1 MPKSR
6 KKPSA
11 RAFTEGDPVAPTDAT
26 VDAVSP
32 TPVDTPPAPTTGL
45 FSFGDF
51 TALRRA
57 ARLEL
62 VALGEEN
69 DIPESAGLTRDEL
82 LRKLLRIRSQSHF
95 PLSSSGVLS
104 ATKEGY
110 GFLRG
115 PEVGFQIQTDDI
127 YVSPSQIR
135 RFFLR
140 TGDRLC
146 GVVRPPRHAERF
158 YSFAR
163 ITSIN
168 GLDPDAA
175 RDRILFDNLTP
186 LYPLQRLRLETTPT
200 DMTARILDMMTPIGK
215 GQRGLIVAS
224 PRTGKTVIL
233 QNLAN
238 SIATNHPEVT
248 LLVVLID
255 ERPEE
260 VTDMQRKVKGEVIAS
275 TFDLEPSRHIETAEM
290 VIEHARRL
298 VEHGQDVVILLDS
311 ITRLARAYNNAAGNS
326 SRTLSGG
333 LDQTALLL
341 PKKFFGA
348 ARAMEEGGS
357 LTIIATALVDTG
369 SRMDDIIFE
378 EFKGTGNSEI
388 VLNRRMME
396 KRILPAVD
404 INRSGTRR
412 EELLLGRDELMRVWV
427 LRKVLSTLHCTDAME
442 LMLDRMSKT
451 ETNAE
456 FLEQVSSA

>member
-1 MPKSR
+1 MARTPK
-6 KKPSA
+6 A
-11 RAFTEGDPVAPTDAT
+11 APVEAPE
-26 VDAVSP
+26 P
-32 TPVDTPPAPTTGL
+32 EPGPPAEMPNVEIPTSGL
-45 FSFGDF
+45 FSISDF
-51 TALRRA
+51 TVLRSA
-57 ARLEL
+57 GRLEL

-69 DIPESAGLTRDEL
+69 GIAEASGLPREEL
-82 LRKLLRIRSQSHF
+82 LRRLLRIRSHSQI
-95 PLSSSGVLS
+95 PLTCSGVLA

-115 PEVGFQIQTDDI
+115 AEVGFRAETDDI

-140 TGDRLC
+140 TGDKLS
-146 GVVRPPRHAERF
+146 GIVRAPRHAERF
-158 YSFAR
+158 YSFSR

-168 GLDPDAA
+168 NHDPDSA

-186 LYPLQRLRLETTPT
+186 LYPQHRLHLETTPT
-200 DMTARILDMMTPIGK
+200 DMTGRILDMMTPLGK

-238 SIATNHPEVT
+238 SIAINHPEVT

-275 TFDLEPSRHIETAEM
+275 TFDLEPHRHIETAEM

-333 LDQTALLL
+333 LDQSALLL

-388 VLNRRMME
+388 VLDRRMME

-412 EELLLGRDELMRVWV
+412 EELLLGREELMRVWV
-427 LRKVLSTLHCTDAME
+427 LRKVLSTLHQTDAME

-451 ETNAE
+451 QTNAE
-456 FLEQVSSA
+456 FLDQVAAS

>member
-1 MPKSR
+1 MAKTPKIIE
-6 KKPSA
+6 PEEPETGA
-11 RAFTEGDPVAPTDAT
+11 ATEGPIPEAP
-26 VDAVSP
+26 SS
-32 TPVDTPPAPTTGL
+32 GL
-45 FSFGDF
+45 FSISDF
-51 TALRRA
+51 SVLRRA
-57 ARLEL
+57 DRLRLIEL
-62 VALGEEN
+62 GQEN
-69 DIPESAGLTRDEL
+69 GLAEAPGLPREEL
-82 LRKLLRIRSQSHF
+82 LRRLLRIRSHS
-95 PLSSSGVLS
+95 PLPLTSSGVLA

-115 PEVGFQIQTDDI
+115 GEVGFRSETDDI

-140 TGDRLC
+140 TGDKLS
-146 GVVRPPRHAERF
+146 GIVRAPRHAERF
-158 YSFAR
+158 YSFSR

-168 GLDPDAA
+168 NLDPDAA

-186 LYPLQRLRLETTPT
+186 LYPQERLHLETTPT
-200 DMTARILDMMTPIGK
+200 DMTGRILDMMTPIGK

-333 LDQTALLL
+333 LDQSALLL

-378 EFKGTGNSEI
+378 EFKGTG
-388 VLNRRMME
+388 
-396 KRILPAVD
+396 
-404 INRSGTRR
+404 
-412 EELLLGRDELMRVWV
+412 
-427 LRKVLSTLHCTDAME
+427 
-442 LMLDRMSKT
+442 
-451 ETNAE
+451 
-456 FLEQVSSA
+456 

>member
-1 MPKSR
+1 MARTPKAAPAEEPEPEPGPAAEMPNV
-6 KKPSA
+6 
-11 RAFTEGDPVAPTDAT
+11 EVPT
-26 VDAVSP
+26 S
-32 TPVDTPPAPTTGL
+32 GL
-45 FSFGDF
+45 FSIGDF
-51 TALRRA
+51 TVLRGA
-57 ARLEL
+57 GRLEL

-69 DIPESAGLTRDEL
+69 GIAEASGLPREEL
-82 LRKLLRIRSQSHF
+82 LRRLLRIRSHSQI
-95 PLSSSGVLS
+95 PLTCSGVLA

-115 PEVGFQIQTDDI
+115 AEVGFRAETDDI

-140 TGDRLC
+140 TGDKLS
-146 GVVRPPRHAERF
+146 GIVRAPRHAERF
-158 YSFAR
+158 YSFSR

-168 GLDPDAA
+168 NHDPDSA

-186 LYPLQRLRLETTPT
+186 LYPQHRLHLETTPT
-200 DMTARILDMMTPIGK
+200 DMTGRILDMMTPLGK

-238 SIATNHPEVT
+238 SIAINHPEVT

-275 TFDLEPSRHIETAEM
+275 TFDLEPHRHIETAEM
-290 VIEHARRL
+290 EIEHARRL

-333 LDQTALLL
+333 LDQSALLL

-388 VLNRRMME
+388 VLDRRMME

-412 EELLLGRDELMRVWV
+412 EELLLGREELMRVWV
-427 LRKVLSTLHCTDAME
+427 LRKVLSTLHQTDAME

-451 ETNAE
+451 QTNAE
-456 FLEQVSSA
+456 FLDQVAAS

>member
-1 MPKSR
+1 MARHPKVVESDE
-6 KKPSA
+6 
-11 RAFTEGDPVAPTDAT
+11 TEPPVAADAPR
-26 VDAVSP
+26 VE
-32 TPVDTPPAPTTGL
+32 APEEGL
-45 FSFGDF
+45 FSIADF
-51 TALRRA
+51 SELRRA
-57 ARLEL
+57 DRLRLIE
-62 VALGEEN
+62 LGEEN
-69 DIPESAGLTRDEL
+69 GIAEAPGLPREEL
-82 LRKLLRIRSQSHF
+82 LRRLLRLRSHSPI
-95 PLSSSGVLS
+95 PLISSGVLA

-115 PEVGFQIQTDDI
+115 AEVGFRAEQDDI
-127 YVSPSQIR
+127 YVSPSQIS

-140 TGDRLC
+140 TGDKLS
-146 GVVRPPRHAERF
+146 GIVRAPRHAERF
-158 YSFAR
+158 YSFSR

-168 GLDPDAA
+168 NLDPDAA

-186 LYPLQRLRLETTPT
+186 LYPQHRLHLETTPT
-200 DMTARILDMMTPIGK
+200 DMTGRILDMMTPLGK

-238 SIATNHPEVT
+238 SIARNHPEVT

-260 VTDMQRKVKGEVIAS
+260 VTDMQRKVKGEVVAS

-311 ITRLARAYNNAAGNS
+311 ITRLARAYNNAAGSS

-333 LDQTALLL
+333 LDQSALLL

-388 VLNRRMME
+388 VLDRRMME

-412 EELLLGRDELMRVWV
+412 EELLLGREELMRVWV
-427 LRKVLSTLHCTDAME
+427 LRKVLSTLHQTDAME

-451 ETNAE
+451 QTNAE
-456 FLEQVSSA
+456 FLDQVAALN

>member
-1 MPKSR
+1 MARTPK
-6 KKPSA
+6 
-11 RAFTEGDPVAPTDAT
+11 APEIDE
-26 VDAVSP
+26 P
-32 TPVDTPPAPTTGL
+32 EPPPAPEAEPVEAPSTGL
-45 FSFGDF
+45 FSIGDF
-51 TALRRA
+51 ALLRKTE
-57 ARLEL
+57 RLAL
-62 VALGEEN
+62 VAMGEEN
-69 DIPESAGLTRDEL
+69 GVAEASGLPREEL
-82 LRKLLRIRSQSHF
+82 LRRLLRIRSHSPI
-95 PLSSSGVLS
+95 PLTSSGVL
-104 ATKEGY
+104 AAAKEGY

-115 PEVGFQIQTDDI
+115 AEVGFRVETDDI

-140 TGDRLC
+140 TGDKLA
-146 GVVRPPRHAERF
+146 GIVRAPRHAERF
-158 YSFAR
+158 YSFSR

-168 GLDPDAA
+168 NLDPDSA

-186 LYPLQRLRLETTPT
+186 LYPQHRLRLETTPT
-200 DMTARILDMMTPIGK
+200 DMTGRILDMMTPLGK

-238 SIATNHPEVT
+238 SIAINHPEVT

-275 TFDLEPSRHIETAEM
+275 TFDLEPQRHIETAEM

-311 ITRLARAYNNAAGNS
+311 ITRLARAYNNAIGSS

-333 LDQTALLL
+333 LDQSALLL

-388 VLNRRMME
+388 VLDRRMME

-412 EELLLGRDELMRVWV
+412 EELLLGREELMRVWV
-427 LRKVLSTLHCTDAME
+427 LRKVLSTLHQTDAME
-442 LMLDRMSKT
+442 LMLERLSKT
-451 ETNAE
+451 QTNAE
-456 FLEQVSSA
+456 FLDQVAAS

>member
-1 MPKSR
+1 MA
-6 KKPSA
+6 KKAKP
-11 RAFTEGDPVAPTDAT
+11 TESVEGEADAPAETAQAVA
-26 VDAVSP
+26 VE
-32 TPVDTPPAPTTGL
+32 TPASGL
-45 FSFGDF
+45 FSIDDF
-51 TALRRA
+51 TKLRRA
-57 ARLEL
+57 ERPQL
-62 VALGEEN
+62 VAFGEEN
-69 DIPESAGLTRDEL
+69 GMAEASGVPREDL
-82 LRKLLRIRSQSHF
+82 LRKLLRIRSHSHI
-95 PLSSSGVLS
+95 PLISSGVLS

-115 PEVGFQIQTDDI
+115 AEVGYRAEQDDI

-140 TGDRLC
+140 TGDKLS
-146 GVVRPPRHAERF
+146 GIVRAPRHAERF
-158 YSFAR
+158 YSFSR

-168 GLDPDAA
+168 NLDPDSA

-186 LYPLQRLRLETTPT
+186 LYPQQRLNLETTAT
-200 DMTARILDMMTPIGK
+200 DMTGRILDMMTPIGK

-238 SIATNHPEVT
+238 SIAINHPEVT

-311 ITRLARAYNNAAGNS
+311 ITRLARAYNNAAGSS

-333 LDQTALLL
+333 LDQSALLL

-388 VLNRRMME
+388 VLDRRMME

-451 ETNAE
+451 QTNAE
-456 FLEQVSSA
+456 FLDQVAAS

>member
-1 MPKSR
+1 MA
-6 KKPSA
+6 KKTKPAEPVEGESDTQAEAVQTVLAAPASA
-11 RAFTEGDPVAPTDAT
+11 A
-26 VDAVSP
+26 
-32 TPVDTPPAPTTGL
+32 DTPPSGL
-45 FSFGDF
+45 FSIDDF
-51 TALRRA
+51 TTLRRA
-57 ARLEL
+57 DRLHL
-62 VALGEEN
+62 VALAEEN
-69 DIPESAGLTRDEL
+69 GISEASGIPREDL
-82 LRKLLRIRSQSHF
+82 LRKLLRIRSHSHV
-95 PLSSSGVLS
+95 PLVSSGVLS

-115 PEVGFQIQTDDI
+115 AEVGYRAEQDDI

-140 TGDRLC
+140 TGDKLS
-146 GVVRPPRHAERF
+146 GIVRAPRHAERF
-158 YSFAR
+158 YSFSR

-168 GLDPDAA
+168 NLDPDSA

-186 LYPLQRLRLETTPT
+186 LYPQQRLNLETTAT
-200 DMTARILDMMTPIGK
+200 DMTGRILDMMTPIGK

-238 SIATNHPEVT
+238 SIAVNHPEVT

-333 LDQTALLL
+333 LDQSALLL

-388 VLNRRMME
+388 VLDRRMME

-451 ETNAE
+451 QTNAE
-456 FLEQVSSA
+456 FLDQVAAS

>member
-1 MPKSR
+1 MARTPKV
-6 KKPSA
+6 
-11 RAFTEGDPVAPTDAT
+11 TDVEDPEPAAGADAAGGEAPT
-26 VDAVSP
+26 S
-32 TPVDTPPAPTTGL
+32 GL
-45 FSFGDF
+45 FSISDF
-51 TALRRA
+51 TDLRRA
-57 ARLEL
+57 DRLRL
-62 VALGEEN
+62 VELGEEN
-69 DIPESAGLTRDEL
+69 DIEEAPGLPREEL
-82 LRKLLRIRSQSHF
+82 LRRLLRMRSHS
-95 PLSSSGVLS
+95 PLPLTSSGVLA

-115 PEVGFQIQTDDI
+115 AEVGFRAETDDI

-140 TGDRLC
+140 TGDKLS
-146 GVVRPPRHAERF
+146 GLVRAPRHAERF
-158 YSFAR
+158 YSFSR

-168 GLDPDAA
+168 HLDPDAA

-186 LYPLQRLRLETTPT
+186 LYPRERLHLETTPT
-200 DMTARILDMMTPIGK
+200 DMTGRILDMMTPLGK

-260 VTDMQRKVKGEVIAS
+260 VTDMQRKVKGEVVAS

-311 ITRLARAYNNAAGNS
+311 ITRLARAYNNAAGAS

-333 LDQTALLL
+333 LDQSALLL

-388 VLNRRMME
+388 VLDRRMME

-427 LRKVLSTLHCTDAME
+427 LRKVLSTLHQTDAME
-442 LMLDRMSKT
+442 LMLDRLSKT
-451 ETNAE
+451 QTNAE
-456 FLEQVSSA
+456 FLDQVAALN

>member
-1 MPKSR
+1 MARTPKAVE
-6 KKPSA
+6 PDEPEPNPVP
-11 RAFTEGDPVAPTDAT
+11 EGEPVEAPA
-26 VDAVSP
+26 
-32 TPVDTPPAPTTGL
+32 TGL
-45 FSFGDF
+45 FSFADF
-51 TALRRA
+51 TTLRRTD
-57 ARLEL
+57 RLDL

-69 DIPESAGLTRDEL
+69 GIAEASGLPREEL
-82 LRKLLRIRSQSHF
+82 LRRLLRIRSHSPI
-95 PLSSSGVLS
+95 PLTSSGVLA

-115 PEVGFQIQTDDI
+115 AEVGFRSETDDV

-140 TGDRLC
+140 TGDRLS
-146 GVVRPPRHAERF
+146 GIVRAPRHAERF
-158 YSFAR
+158 YSFSR

-168 GLDPDAA
+168 NLDPDSA

-186 LYPLQRLRLETTPT
+186 LYPQHRLHLETTPT
-200 DMTARILDMMTPIGK
+200 DMTGRILDMMTPLGK

-275 TFDLEPSRHIETAEM
+275 TFDLEPQRHIETAEM

-311 ITRLARAYNNAAGNS
+311 ITRLARAYNNAIGS
-326 SRTLSGG
+326 SNRTLSGG
-333 LDQTALLL
+333 LDQSALLL

-388 VLNRRMME
+388 VLDRRMME

-412 EELLLGRDELMRVWV
+412 EELLLGREELMRVWV
-427 LRKVLSTLHCTDAME
+427 LRKVLSTLHQTDAME
-442 LMLDRMSKT
+442 LMLDRLSKT
-451 ETNAE
+451 KTNAE
-456 FLEQVSSA
+456 FLDQVAAS

>member
-1 MPKSR
+1 MSRRPKAVE
-6 KKPSA
+6 PDDPEPNPVP
-11 RAFTEGDPVAPTDAT
+11 EGEPVEAPA
-26 VDAVSP
+26 
-32 TPVDTPPAPTTGL
+32 TGL
-45 FSFGDF
+45 FSFADF
-51 TALRRA
+51 TTLRRA
-57 ARLEL
+57 DRLAL

-69 DIPESAGLTRDEL
+69 GIAEASGLPREEL
-82 LRKLLRIRSQSHF
+82 LRRLLRIRSHSPI
-95 PLSSSGVLS
+95 PLASSGVLA

-115 PEVGFQIQTDDI
+115 AEVGFRAETDDI

-140 TGDRLC
+140 TGDRLS
-146 GVVRPPRHAERF
+146 GIVRAPRHAERF
-158 YSFAR
+158 YSFSR

-168 GLDPDAA
+168 NLDPDSA

-186 LYPLQRLRLETTPT
+186 LYPQHRLHLETTPT
-200 DMTARILDMMTPIGK
+200 DMTGRILDMMTPLGK

-238 SIATNHPEVT
+238 SIAMNHPEVT

-260 VTDMQRKVKGEVIAS
+260 VTDMQRKVRGEVIAS
-275 TFDLEPSRHIETAEM
+275 TFDLEPARHIETAEM

-311 ITRLARAYNNAAGNS
+311 ITRLARAYNNAIGS
-326 SRTLSGG
+326 SNRTLSGG
-333 LDQTALLL
+333 LDQSALLL

-388 VLNRRMME
+388 VLDRRMME

-412 EELLLGRDELMRVWV
+412 EELLLDREELMRVWV
-427 LRKVLSTLHCTDAME
+427 LRKVLSTLHQTDAME
-442 LMLDRMSKT
+442 LMLDRLSKT
-451 ETNAE
+451 RTNAE
-456 FLEQVSSA
+456 FLDQVAAS

>member
-1 MPKSR
+1 MARHPKVVEAEEPE
-6 KKPSA
+6 PSA
-11 RAFTEGDPVAPTDAT
+11 APEGAAVEAPTE
-26 VDAVSP
+26 
-32 TPVDTPPAPTTGL
+32 GL
-45 FSFGDF
+45 FSIADF
-51 TALRRA
+51 SELRKA
-57 ARLEL
+57 DRLRLIEI
-62 VALGEEN
+62 GEEN
-69 DIPESAGLTRDEL
+69 GIADAPGLPREEL
-82 LRKLLRIRSQSHF
+82 LRRLLRIRSHSPI
-95 PLSSSGVLS
+95 PLTSSGVLA

-115 PEVGFQIQTDDI
+115 AEVGFRSETDDV

-140 TGDRLC
+140 TGDKLS
-146 GVVRPPRHAERF
+146 GIVRAPE
-158 YSFAR
+158 AR
-163 ITSIN
+163 RALLFVLAHHQHQHIC
-168 GLDPDAA
+168 DPDSA

-186 LYPLQRLRLETTPT
+186 LYPQHRLHLETTPT
-200 DMTARILDMMTPIGK
+200 NMTGRILDMMTPLGK

-333 LDQTALLL
+333 LDQSALLL

-348 ARAMEEGGS
+348 ARPWRKAARS
-357 LTIIATALVDTG
+357 PSSPPPSSTPARAWTTSSSRSSRAPAT
-369 SRMDDIIFE
+369 
-378 EFKGTGNSEI
+378 
-388 VLNRRMME
+388 
-396 KRILPAVD
+396 P
-404 INRSGTRR
+404 RSS
-412 EELLLGRDELMRVWV
+412 
-427 LRKVLSTLHCTDAME
+427 STA
-442 LMLDRMSKT
+442 
-451 ETNAE
+451 A
-456 FLEQVSSA
+456 

>member
-1 MPKSR
+1 MARHPKVVEAEEPE
-6 KKPSA
+6 PSA
-11 RAFTEGDPVAPTDAT
+11 APEAA
-26 VDAVSP
+26 AVEA
-32 TPVDTPPAPTTGL
+32 PAEGL
-45 FSFGDF
+45 FSIADF
-51 TALRRA
+51 SELRKA
-57 ARLEL
+57 DRLRLIET
-62 VALGEEN
+62 GEEN
-69 DIPESAGLTRDEL
+69 GIVDAAGLPREEL
-82 LRKLLRIRSQSHF
+82 LRRLLRIRSHSPI
-95 PLSSSGVLS
+95 PLTSSGVLA

-115 PEVGFQIQTDDI
+115 AEVGFRAETDDI

-140 TGDRLC
+140 TGDKLS
-146 GVVRPPRHAERF
+146 GIVRAPRHAERF
-158 YSFAR
+158 YSFSR

-168 GLDPDAA
+168 NLDPDSA

-186 LYPLQRLRLETTPT
+186 LYPQHRLRLETTPT
-200 DMTARILDMMTPIGK
+200 DMTGRILDMMTPLGK

-311 ITRLARAYNNAAGNS
+311 ITRLARAYNNAAGSS

-333 LDQTALLL
+333 LDQSALLL

-357 LTIIATALVDTG
+357 LTLIATALVDTG

-388 VLNRRMME
+388 VLDRRMME

-412 EELLLGRDELMRVWV
+412 EELLLGREELMRVWV
-427 LRKVLSTLHCTDAME
+427 LRKVLSTLHQTDAME

-456 FLEQVSSA
+456 FLDQVAALN

>member
-1 MPKSR
+1 MAKTPKAV
-6 KKPSA
+6 KPA
-11 RAFTEGDPVAPTDAT
+11 EAEPGEAVEAVPPEAPA
-26 VDAVSP
+26 
-32 TPVDTPPAPTTGL
+32 TGL
-45 FSFGDF
+45 FSISDF
-51 TALRRA
+51 SVLRRA
-57 ARLEL
+57 DRLKLIEL
-62 VALGEEN
+62 GLENGIVDAPGLPREEV
-69 DIPESAGLTRDEL
+69 LRRL
-82 LRKLLRIRSQSHF
+82 LRTRSHSPI
-95 PLSSSGVLS
+95 PLTSSGVLA

-110 GFLRG
+110 WFLRG
-115 PEVGFQIQTDDI
+115 SEVGFRSETDDI

-140 TGDRLC
+140 TGDKLS
-146 GVVRPPRHAERF
+146 GIVRAPRHAERF
-158 YSFAR
+158 YSFSR

-168 GLDPDAA
+168 NLDPDAA

-186 LYPLQRLRLETTPT
+186 IYPQQRLRLETTAT
-200 DMTARILDMMTPIGK
+200 DMTGRILDMMTPIGK

-260 VTDMQRKVKGEVIAS
+260 VTDMQRKVKGEVVAS

-388 VLNRRMME
+388 VLDRRMME

-412 EELLLGRDELMRVWV
+412 EELLLGREELMRVWV
-427 LRKVLSTLHCTDAME
+427 LRKVLSTLHQTDAME

-451 ETNAE
+451 ENNSE
-456 FLEQVSSA
+456 FLDQVAALN

>member
-1 MPKSR
+1 MPKPP
-6 KKPSA
+6 K
-11 RAFTEGDPVAPTDAT
+11 
-26 VDAVSP
+26 
-32 TPVDTPPAPTTGL
+32 TPPPVEVFEAEAKAPSESPEPPPTGL
-45 FSFGDF
+45 FSFADF
-51 TALRRA
+51 SSLRRA
-57 ARLEL
+57 DLDEL
-62 VALGEEN
+62 VELAEEN
-69 DIPESAGLTRDEL
+69 AVPEAAGLTRDEL
-82 LRKLLRIRSQSHF
+82 LRRLLRIRSHSPF
-95 PLSSSGVLS
+95 PLSTSGVLA

-115 PEVGFQIQTDDI
+115 PEVGFQAQTDDI

-140 TGDRLC
+140 TGDRLA
-146 GVVRPPRHAERF
+146 GIVRPPRHAERF

-163 ITSIN
+163 ITGIN
-168 GLDPDAA
+168 HLDPDAA

-186 LYPLQRLRLETTPT
+186 LYPQERLHLETTPT

-238 SIATNHPEVT
+238 SIAVNHPEVT

-260 VTDMQRKVKGEVIAS
+260 VTDMRRKVKGEVIAS
-275 TFDLEPSRHIETAEM
+275 TFDLEPQRHIETAEM

-311 ITRLARAYNNAAGNS
+311 ITRLARAYNNAAGSS

-333 LDQTALLL
+333 LDQSALLL
-341 PKKFFGA
+341 PKRFFGA

-388 VLNRRMME
+388 VLDRRMME

-451 ETNAE
+451 STNAE
-456 FLEQVSSA
+456 FLEQVAAS

>member
-1 MPKSR
+1 MAKTPKH
-6 KKPSA
+6 KDVEM
-11 RAFTEGDPVAPTDAT
+11 TEPVGEPEAP
-26 VDAVSP
+26 
-32 TPVDTPPAPTTGL
+32 PVEAPASGL
-45 FSFGDF
+45 FSIADF
-51 TALRRA
+51 STLRRTE
-57 ARLEL
+57 RLEL

-69 DIPESAGLTRDEL
+69 GIAEASGLPREEL
-82 LRKLLRIRSQSHF
+82 LRRLLRIRSHSDI
-95 PLSSSGVLS
+95 PLSSSGVLA

-115 PEVGFQIQTDDI
+115 AEVGFRAETDDV

-140 TGDRLC
+140 TGDKLS
-146 GVVRPPRHAERF
+146 GIVRAPRHAERF
-158 YSFAR
+158 YSFSR

-168 GLDPDAA
+168 NLDPDAA

-186 LYPLQRLRLETTPT
+186 LYPQERLRLETTPT
-200 DMTARILDMMTPIGK
+200 DMTGRILDMMTPLGK

-275 TFDLEPSRHIETAEM
+275 TFDLEPQRHIETAEM

-333 LDQTALLL
+333 LDQSALLL

-388 VLNRRMME
+388 VLDRRMME

-412 EELLLGRDELMRVWV
+412 EELLLGREELMRVWV
-427 LRKVLSTLHCTDAME
+427 LRKVLSTLHQTDAME

-451 ETNAE
+451 QTNAE
-456 FLEQVSSA
+456 FLDQVAAS

>member
-1 MPKSR
+1 MDEAQS
-6 KKPSA
+6 S
-11 RAFTEGDPVAPTDAT
+11 
-26 VDAVSP
+26 
-32 TPVDTPPAPTTGL
+32 GL
-45 FSFGDF
+45 LSIEDFSV
-51 TALRRA
+51 LRRA
-57 ARLEL
+57 DRLRL
-62 VALGEEN
+62 VALGEDN
-69 DIPESAGLTRDEL
+69 GLPEASGLPREEL
-82 LRKLLRIRSQSHF
+82 LRKLLRIRSHSSI
-95 PLSSSGVLS
+95 PLTSSGVLS

-115 PEVGFQIQTDDI
+115 AEVGFQVEPDDI

-140 TGDRLC
+140 TGDKLS
-146 GVVRPPRHAERF
+146 GIVRAPRHAERF
-158 YSFAR
+158 YSFSR

-168 GLDPDAA
+168 NLDPDAA

-186 LYPLQRLRLETTPT
+186 LYPQHRLRLETTPT
-200 DMTARILDMMTPIGK
+200 DMTGRILDMMTPLGK

-260 VTDMQRKVKGEVIAS
+260 VTDMRRKVKGEVVAS

-311 ITRLARAYNNAAGNS
+311 ITRLARAYNNAAGSS

-333 LDQTALLL
+333 LDQSALLL

-388 VLNRRMME
+388 VLDRRMME
-396 KRILPAVD
+396 KRILPAID

-412 EELLLGRDELMRVWV
+412 EELLLGREELMRVWV
-427 LRKVLSTLHCTDAME
+427 LGKCCRPCTA
-442 LMLDRMSKT
+442 RT
-451 ETNAE
+451 PWN
-456 FLEQVSSA
+456 

>member
-1 MPKSR
+1 
-6 KKPSA
+6 
-11 RAFTEGDPVAPTDAT
+11 
-26 VDAVSP
+26 
-32 TPVDTPPAPTTGL
+32 
-45 FSFGDF
+45 
-51 TALRRA
+51 
-57 ARLEL
+57 
-62 VALGEEN
+62 
-69 DIPESAGLTRDEL
+69 
-82 LRKLLRIRSQSHF
+82 
-95 PLSSSGVLS
+95 
-104 ATKEGY
+104 
-110 GFLRG
+110 
-115 PEVGFQIQTDDI
+115 VGFQPEEDDV

-140 TGDRLC
+140 TGDKLS
-146 GVVRPPRHAERF
+146 GVVRAPRHAERF
-158 YSFAR
+158 YSFSR

-168 GLDPDAA
+168 NLDPDAA

-186 LYPLQRLRLETTPT
+186 LYPQQRLRLETTPT
-200 DMTARILDMMTPIGK
+200 DMTGRILDMMTPLGK

-233 QNLAN
+233 QNLAH

-248 LLVVLID
+248 LMVVLID

-260 VTDMQRKVKGEVIAS
+260 VTDMRRKVQGEVVAS

-311 ITRLARAYNNAAGNS
+311 ITRLARAYNNAAGSS

-333 LDQTALLL
+333 LDQSALLL

-388 VLNRRMME
+388 VLDRRMME
-396 KRILPAVD
+396 KRILPAID

-412 EELLLGRDELMRVWV
+412 EELLLGREELMRVWV

-451 ETNAE
+451 KTNAE
-456 FLEQVSSA
+456 FLDEVAALN

>member
-1 MPKSR
+1 MARSPKAVE
-6 KKPSA
+6 PDEPEPNPVP
-11 RAFTEGDPVAPTDAT
+11 EGEPVEAPA
-26 VDAVSP
+26 
-32 TPVDTPPAPTTGL
+32 TGL
-45 FSFGDF
+45 FSFADF
-51 TALRRA
+51 TTLRRTD
-57 ARLEL
+57 RLDL

-69 DIPESAGLTRDEL
+69 GIAEASGLPREEL
-82 LRKLLRIRSQSHF
+82 LRRLLRIRSHSPI
-95 PLSSSGVLS
+95 PLTSSGVLA

-115 PEVGFQIQTDDI
+115 AEVGFRSETDDV

-140 TGDRLC
+140 TGDRLS
-146 GVVRPPRHAERF
+146 GIVRAPRHAERF
-158 YSFAR
+158 YSFSR

-168 GLDPDAA
+168 NLDPDSA

-186 LYPLQRLRLETTPT
+186 LYPQHRLHLETTPT
-200 DMTARILDMMTPIGK
+200 DMTGRILDMMTPLGK

-275 TFDLEPSRHIETAEM
+275 TFDLEPQRHIETAEM

-311 ITRLARAYNNAAGNS
+311 ITRLARAYNNAIGS
-326 SRTLSGG
+326 SNRTLSGG
-333 LDQTALLL
+333 LDQSALLL

-388 VLNRRMME
+388 VLDRRMME

-412 EELLLGRDELMRVWV
+412 EELLLGREELMRVWV
-427 LRKVLSTLHCTDAME
+427 LRKVLSTLHQTDAME
-442 LMLDRMSKT
+442 LMLDRLSKT
-451 ETNAE
+451 KTNAE
-456 FLEQVSSA
+456 FLDQVAAS

>member
-1 MPKSR
+1 MARHPKVVE
-6 KKPSA
+6 A
-11 RAFTEGDPVAPTDAT
+11 DETEPAMAP
-26 VDAVSP
+26 DAVA
-32 TPVDTPPAPTTGL
+32 VEAPATGL
-45 FSFGDF
+45 FSVADF
-51 TALRRA
+51 SELRRA
-57 ARLEL
+57 DRLHLIE
-62 VALGEEN
+62 VGEEN
-69 DIPESAGLTRDEL
+69 GIVDAPGLPREEL
-82 LRKLLRIRSQSHF
+82 LRRLLRIRSHSPI
-95 PLSSSGVLS
+95 PLTSSGVLA

-115 PEVGFQIQTDDI
+115 AEVGFRSETDDI

-140 TGDRLC
+140 TGDKLS
-146 GVVRPPRHAERF
+146 GIVRAPRHAERF
-158 YSFAR
+158 YSFSR

-168 GLDPDAA
+168 NLDPDAA

-186 LYPLQRLRLETTPT
+186 LYPQHRLRLETTPT
-200 DMTARILDMMTPIGK
+200 DMTGRILDMMTPLGK

-333 LDQTALLL
+333 LDQSALLL

-388 VLNRRMME
+388 VLDRRMME

-412 EELLLGRDELMRVWV
+412 EELLLGREELMRVWV
-427 LRKVLSTLHCTDAME
+427 LRKVLSTLHQTDAME

-451 ETNAE
+451 QTNAE
-456 FLEQVSSA
+456 FLDQVAALN

>member
-1 MPKSR
+1 MARTPKT
-6 KKPSA
+6 A
-11 RAFTEGDPVAPTDAT
+11 EAP
-26 VDAVSP
+26 
-32 TPVDTPPAPTTGL
+32 PPAPAEAVEPAVDEVRSSGL
-45 FSFGDF
+45 LSIEDFSV
-51 TALRRA
+51 LRRA
-57 ARLEL
+57 DRLRL
-62 VALGEEN
+62 VALGEDN
-69 DIPESAGLTRDEL
+69 GLPEASGLPREEL
-82 LRKLLRIRSQSHF
+82 LRSLLRIRSHSSL
-95 PLSSSGVLS
+95 PLTSSGVLS
-104 ATKEGY
+104 ATREGY

-115 PEVGFQIQTDDI
+115 AEVGFQVEPDDV

-140 TGDRLC
+140 TGDKLS
-146 GVVRPPRHAERF
+146 GIVRAPRHAERF
-158 YSFAR
+158 YSFSR
-163 ITSIN
+163 VTSIN
-168 GLDPDAA
+168 NLDPDAA

-186 LYPLQRLRLETTPT
+186 LYPQHRLRLETTPT
-200 DMTARILDMMTPIGK
+200 DMTGRILDMMTPLGK

-260 VTDMQRKVKGEVIAS
+260 VTDMRRKVRGEVVAS

-311 ITRLARAYNNAAGNS
+311 ITRLARAYNNAAGSS

-333 LDQTALLL
+333 LDQSALLL
-341 PKKFFGA
+341 PKRFFGA

-388 VLNRRMME
+388 VLDRRMME
-396 KRILPAVD
+396 KRILPAID

-412 EELLLGRDELMRVWV
+412 EELLLGREELMRVWV

-456 FLEQVSSA
+456 FLDQVAALN

>member
-1 MPKSR
+1 MARHPKVVEADEAE
-6 KKPSA
+6 PSLA
-11 RAFTEGDPVAPTDAT
+11 A
-26 VDAVSP
+26 DAVA
-32 TPVDTPPAPTTGL
+32 VEAAATGL
-45 FSFGDF
+45 FSVADF
-51 TALRRA
+51 SELRRA
-57 ARLEL
+57 DRLHRIE
-62 VALGEEN
+62 VGEE
-69 DIPESAGLTRDEL
+69 DGIVDAPGLPREEL
-82 LRKLLRIRSQSHF
+82 LRRLLRIRSHSPI
-95 PLSSSGVLS
+95 PLTSSGVLA

-115 PEVGFQIQTDDI
+115 AEVGFRSETDDI

-140 TGDRLC
+140 TGDKLS
-146 GVVRPPRHAERF
+146 GIVRAPRHAERF
-158 YSFAR
+158 YSFSR

-168 GLDPDAA
+168 NLDPDAA

-186 LYPLQRLRLETTPT
+186 LYPQHRLRLETTPT
-200 DMTARILDMMTPIGK
+200 NMTGRILDMMTPLGK

-311 ITRLARAYNNAAGNS
+311 ITRLARAYNNAAGSS

-333 LDQTALLL
+333 LDQSALLL

-369 SRMDDIIFE
+369 SRMDEVIFE

-388 VLNRRMME
+388 VLDRRMME

-412 EELLLGRDELMRVWV
+412 EELLLGREELMRVWV
-427 LRKVLSTLHCTDAME
+427 LRKVLSTLHQTDAME

-451 ETNAE
+451 QTNAE
-456 FLEQVSSA
+456 FLDQVAALN

>member
-1 MPKSR
+1 MARTPKAVEADE
-6 KKPSA
+6 PEPNHVP
-11 RAFTEGDPVAPTDAT
+11 EGEPVEAPE
-26 VDAVSP
+26 
-32 TPVDTPPAPTTGL
+32 TGL

-51 TALRRA
+51 TTLRRA
-57 ARLEL
+57 DRLPL

-69 DIPESAGLTRDEL
+69 GIAEASGLPREEL
-82 LRKLLRIRSQSHF
+82 LRRLLRIRSHSPI
-95 PLSSSGVLS
+95 PLTSSGVLA

-115 PEVGFQIQTDDI
+115 AEVGFGAETDDI

-140 TGDRLC
+140 TGDRLS
-146 GVVRPPRHAERF
+146 GIVRAPRHAERF
-158 YSFAR
+158 YSFSR

-168 GLDPDAA
+168 NLDPDSA

-186 LYPLQRLRLETTPT
+186 LYPQHRLHLETTPT
-200 DMTARILDMMTPIGK
+200 DMTGRILDMMTPLGK

-275 TFDLEPSRHIETAEM
+275 TFDLEPQRHIETAEM

-311 ITRLARAYNNAAGNS
+311 ITRLARAYNNAIGS
-326 SRTLSGG
+326 SNRTLSGG
-333 LDQTALLL
+333 LDQSALLL

-388 VLNRRMME
+388 VLDRRMME

-412 EELLLGRDELMRVWV
+412 EELLLGREELMRVWV
-427 LRKVLSTLHCTDAME
+427 LRKVLSTLHQTDAME
-442 LMLDRMSKT
+442 LMLERLSKT
-451 ETNAE
+451 KTNAE
-456 FLEQVSSA
+456 FLDQVAAS

>member
-1 MPKSR
+1 MARHPKVVEAEE
-6 KKPSA
+6 P
-11 RAFTEGDPVAPTDAT
+11 E
-26 VDAVSP
+26 
-32 TPVDTPPAPTTGL
+32 PPAAPEAPAVEAPAEGL
-45 FSFGDF
+45 FSIGDF
-51 TALRRA
+51 SELRKA
-57 ARLEL
+57 DRLRLIE
-62 VALGEEN
+62 LGEEN
-69 DIPESAGLTRDEL
+69 GIVEAQGLPREEL
-82 LRKLLRIRSQSHF
+82 LRRLLRLRSHSPI
-95 PLSSSGVLS
+95 PLTSSGVLA

-115 PEVGFQIQTDDI
+115 AEVGFRAETDDI

-140 TGDRLC
+140 TVDKLSGI
-146 GVVRPPRHAERF
+146 VRAPRHAERF
-158 YSFAR
+158 YSFSR

-168 GLDPDAA
+168 NLDPDAA

-186 LYPLQRLRLETTPT
+186 LYPQHRLHLETTPT
-200 DMTARILDMMTPIGK
+200 NMTGRILDMMTPLGK

-333 LDQTALLL
+333 LDQSALLL

-388 VLNRRMME
+388 VLDRRMME

-412 EELLLGRDELMRVWV
+412 EELLLGREELMRVWV
-427 LRKVLSTLHCTDAME
+427 LRKVLSTLHQTDAME

-451 ETNAE
+451 QTNAE
-456 FLEQVSSA
+456 FLDQVAALN